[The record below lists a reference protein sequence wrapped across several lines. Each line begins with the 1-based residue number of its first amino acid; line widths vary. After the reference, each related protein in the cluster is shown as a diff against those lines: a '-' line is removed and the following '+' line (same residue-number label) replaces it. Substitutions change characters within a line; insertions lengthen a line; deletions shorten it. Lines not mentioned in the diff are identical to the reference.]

1 MILYKRY
8 LLFLDLNI
16 NFIKSFNQVLCM
28 KHNLND
34 MPLEEFRKT
43 GYQLVDWITNYL
55 KDIEKYPPL
64 SKVNP
69 GDILK
74 RIPQSPPQAGED
86 IENVLKD
93 VDKILLDGITHWN
106 HPGFMAYFNSTSS
119 GPGILAELLTAGL
132 GVNGML
138 WKTSPAFTELERSM
152 MNWFRQM
159 VGLPENYWGII
170 YDTAS
175 TSSMHAI
182 ASAREQ
188 LNLSFREKG
197 MAGRNDVPK
206 LRMYCSEHAHS
217 SIEKCAVTL
226 GIGLA
231 GVRKIPV
238 NDKFEMIPEKLE
250 AAINEDIKDGWK
262 PFCVVATVGTT
273 STTSVDPV
281 KEIASVCEKYNLWLH
296 IDSAYAGVTAII
308 PEMKWIIK
316 GWERADSIVINP
328 HKWMFTPMDLSVYFT
343 RKPEILK
350 QAFSLVPEYLKTT
363 QDDEVENLMDY
374 GIQLGRRFR
383 SLKLWFII
391 RYFGVEGLAERIK
404 HHIDLAQEFAKWI
417 DGENNFERMAP
428 VPFSTVCFR
437 YNPENK
443 TEEELNKLNEK
454 LLEEINASGKIFL
467 SHTKLNGKFVI
478 RLTIGSIRH
487 ERGHINEA
495 WELIKSITNKSNLL
509 PRN

>member
-1 MILYKRY
+1 M
-8 LLFLDLNI
+8 
-16 NFIKSFNQVLCM
+16 S
-28 KHNLND
+28 D
-34 MPLEEFRKT
+34 MPIEEFRKN
-43 GYQLVDWITNYL
+43 GHQLVDWIADYL

-64 SKVNP
+64 SQVNP

-74 RIPQSPPQAGED
+74 RIPQTPPQKGED

-93 VDKILLDGITHWN
+93 VDTILMEGITHWN

-132 GVNGML
+132 GINGML

-188 LNLSFREKG
+188 LNLGFREKG
-197 MAGRNDVPK
+197 MAGRNDVPR

-217 SIEKCAVTL
+217 SIEKGAVTL
-226 GIGLA
+226 GVGLE

-238 NDKFEMIPEKLE
+238 NSRFEMIADKLE
-250 AAINEDIKDGWK
+250 KAIKDDIENGWK

-273 STTSVDPV
+273 SSTSVDPV
-281 KEIASVCEKYNLWLH
+281 EEIAAICEQHKLWLH
-296 IDSAYAGVTAII
+296 IDAAYAGVTAMIQ
-308 PEMKWIIK
+308 EMKWITK
-316 GWERADSIVINP
+316 GWERADSIVFNP

-350 QAFSLVPEYLKTT
+350 QAFSLVPEYLKTS

-383 SLKLWFII
+383 SLKLWFVI
-391 RYFGVEGLAERIK
+391 RYFGVEGLASRIK
-404 HHIDLAQEFAKWI
+404 AHIELAKEFAKWI
-417 DGENNFERMAP
+417 EDEKDFERMAP

-437 YNPENK
+437 YNPRNK
-443 TEEELNKLNEK
+443 AEEEELNKLNEK
-454 LLEEINASGKIFL
+454 LLEDINSSEKIFL

-487 ERGHINEA
+487 ERRHILEA
-495 WELIKSITNKSNLL
+495 WELIKECAEKLK
-509 PRN
+509 

>member
-1 MILYKRY
+1 M
-8 LLFLDLNI
+8 
-16 NFIKSFNQVLCM
+16 S
-28 KHNLND
+28 D
-34 MPLEEFRKT
+34 MPSNEFRAS
-43 GYQLVDWITNYL
+43 GHQLIDWIADYL
-55 KDIEKYPPL
+55 NDIEKYPPL
-64 SKVNP
+64 SQVNP
-69 GDILK
+69 GDVFN
-74 RIPQSPPQAGED
+74 RIPKSPPKKGEE
-86 IENVLKD
+86 IQKVLGD
-93 VDKILLDGITHWN
+93 VDKILMDGITHWN

-132 GVNGML
+132 GINGML

-188 LNLSFREKG
+188 LNLGFREKG
-197 MAGRNDVPK
+197 MAGRSDVPR

-217 SIEKCAVTL
+217 SIEKGALTL
-226 GIGLA
+226 GIGLE
-231 GVRKIPV
+231 GIKKISV
-238 NDKFEMIPEKLE
+238 NDKFEMIPAKLE
-250 AAINEDIKDGWK
+250 EAIKDDLKNGWK
-262 PFCVVATVGTT
+262 PFCVIATVGTT

-281 KEIASVCEKYNLWLH
+281 EEIAGICEKHNLWLH
-296 IDSAYAGVTAII
+296 IDAAYAGVTAMI
-308 PEMKWIIK
+308 PEMKWITK
-316 GWERADSIVINP
+316 GWESADSIVINP

-343 RKPEILK
+343 SKPEILK
-350 QAFSLVPEYLKTT
+350 QAFSLVPEYLKTK

-404 HHIDLAQEFAKWI
+404 DHIELAKEFAGWVDNEKKF
-417 DGENNFERMAP
+417 DRMAP
-428 VPFSTVCFR
+428 VPFSTICFR
-437 YNPENK
+437 YNPGNK
-443 TEEELNKLNEK
+443 TEEEVNKLNEK

-487 ERGHINEA
+487 EKRHISEA
-495 WELIKSITNKSNLL
+495 WELIKNCSLL
-509 PRN
+509 LK

>member
-1 MILYKRY
+1 M
-8 LLFLDLNI
+8 
-16 NFIKSFNQVLCM
+16 S
-28 KHNLND
+28 D
-34 MPLEEFRKT
+34 MPIEEFRKS
-43 GYQLVDWITNYL
+43 GHQLVDWIADYL
-55 KDIEKYPPL
+55 SNIEKYPPL
-64 SKVNP
+64 SLVNP
-69 GDILK
+69 GDISK
-74 RIPQSPPQAGED
+74 QIPKSPPKKGEE
-86 IENVLKD
+86 IEKVLSD
-93 VDKILLDGITHWN
+93 VDKILMEGITHWN

-119 GPGILAELLTAGL
+119 GPGILAEILTAGL
-132 GVNGML
+132 GINGML
-138 WKTSPAFTELERSM
+138 WKTSPAFTEHEKVM
-152 MNWFRQM
+152 MNWFRHM

-188 LNLSFREKG
+188 LNLGFREKG
-197 MAGRNDVPK
+197 MAGRSDVPK

-217 SIEKCAVTL
+217 SIEKGALTL
-226 GIGLA
+226 GVGLE
-231 GVRKIPV
+231 GIKKIPV
-238 NDKFEMIPEKLE
+238 NDKFEIISEKLE
-250 AAINEDIKDGWK
+250 EAIKADIKNGVK

-273 STTSVDPV
+273 SSTSVDPV
-281 KEIASVCEKYNLWLH
+281 EEITSICEQHKLWLH
-296 IDSAYAGVTAII
+296 IDAAYAGVTAMI
-308 PEMKWIIK
+308 PEMKWITK

-350 QAFSLVPEYLKTT
+350 QAFSLVPEYLKTK

-391 RYFGVEGLAERIK
+391 RYFGVDGLAERIK
-404 HHIDLAQEFAKWI
+404 AHIELAQEFAKWI
-417 DGENNFERMAP
+417 DDEKDFERLAP

-437 YNPENK
+437 YNPGNK
-443 TEEELNKLNEK
+443 TEKELNELNER
-454 LLEEINASGKIFL
+454 LLEKIISSGKLYL

-487 ERGHINEA
+487 ERRHVIEA
-495 WELIKSITNKSNLL
+495 CGLIKRYCSELRK
-509 PRN
+509 